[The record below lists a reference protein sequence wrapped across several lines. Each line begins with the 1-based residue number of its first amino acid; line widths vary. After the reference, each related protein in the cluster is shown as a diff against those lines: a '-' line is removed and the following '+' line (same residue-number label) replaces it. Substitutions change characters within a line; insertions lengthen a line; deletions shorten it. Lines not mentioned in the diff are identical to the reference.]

1 MHELRARQR
10 IQLGL
15 TVVVALSVVGCGI
28 AAQSQPPAAPTGPG
42 ATTAGGPTQAPAA
55 TSGNPAASTG
65 PVASRPASSGGG
77 PLNTANPS
85 RIPVISRGPA
95 TPQPTIAGTVS
106 WANWPVY
113 IDTANGKYPTI
124 DKFTSE
130 TGIQVQYHEDINDNS
145 EFFGKIQP
153 DLQAGRSTGYDL
165 ITPSDW
171 MVAKL
176 ARFGY
181 LQPLD
186 KTLLPNWTA
195 NAQDELKNPWYDPGN
210 TYSIPWQAGIVGIA
224 YNPKLT
230 GRDITSF
237 DDLLDPAF
245 AGRSG
250 LFSEMIDTMSLALL
264 SDGVHPEDATMADVV
279 AAQQKLLAAA
289 QAGQFRAFYGNDYYD
304 ALAGGDLAVTMAW
317 SGDISQMQLY
327 DNPDIKFVIPSTGG
341 LLFVDNMVIPNY
353 AQHPADAYKLM
364 DYWYTLEAAVPLTE
378 YIGYFSP
385 VKGVQEAILADAQA
399 AAANGKQAKADRLT
413 QIANASFPTPEELQ
427 NVYNYKDLTE
437 DEERQWNDLFNQVV
451 NG

>member
-1 MHELRARQR
+1 MRSRQIHPR
-10 IQLGL
+10 TTMLL
-15 TVVVALSVVGCGI
+15 SLALAFAVIGCGI
-28 AAQSQPPAAPTGPG
+28 SAQSQPPAATSPSSTLIPPGASPAHSTGP
-42 ATTAGGPTQAPAA
+42 Q
-55 TSGNPAASTG
+55 ASTG
-65 PVASRPASSGGG
+65 PAPSGPPASSGGG
-77 PLNTANPS
+77 PLTTANPS
-85 RIPVISRGPA
+85 LIPSISAGPA
-95 TPQPTIAGTVS
+95 TPKPTIAGTVS

-124 DKFTSE
+124 DQFTSE
-130 TGIQVQYHEDINDNS
+130 TGIAVQYHEDINDNS

-176 ARFGY
+176 IRYGY
-181 LQPLD
+181 LQPID

-279 AAQQKLLAAA
+279 AAQQKLLGAA

-341 LLFVDNMVIPNY
+341 LLFVDNMVMPNF

-364 DYWYTLEAAVPLTE
+364 DYWYTLQAAVPLTE

-385 VKGVQEAILADAQA
+385 VKGVQAAILADAQA
-399 AAANGKQAKADRLT
+399 ATADGKTTKADRLT
-413 QIANASFPTPEELQ
+413 QIANASFPTPAELQ
-427 NVYNYKDLTE
+427 NVYNYKALTE